1 MSGPHQT
8 AILVHGALQRAG
20 YSMAAGPNSPGYIV
34 AEVKTLFGR
43 SSALEVSHIPLG
55 DDPDAHARAYY
66 RTLAC
71 DKTLAGLA
79 IQFDAQ
85 PYPKVHVRG

>member
-1 MSGPHQT
+1 MSSPSQT

-20 YSMAAGPNSPGYIV
+20 FAMAAGSNTPGYIV
-34 AEVKTLFGR
+34 AEVKTLFGQ
-43 SSALEVSHIPLG
+43 SSELEVSHIPLG
-55 DDPDAHARAYY
+55 DDPDGHARAYY
-66 RTLAC
+66 RTLAS
-71 DKTLAGLA
+71 DKSLAGLA